1 MQTLPLVTIII
12 PAYNHE
18 RFIQLALDS
27 TLNSGLVE
35 VELIVC
41 DDGSSD
47 STPDIVSGWAA
58 INAHQFTRFVFTRH
72 EKNLGLSVTMNEL
85 IAAAQGEIICSIGSD
100 DIFLPGAL
108 HRINTVMLD
117 HPEWHGAFFD
127 GQAISP
133 EGAIYRDSM
142 LKASSFD
149 VMRLSSDDIAEE
161 LFYYW
166 QEPANLIAWRKAAFL
181 VHGGEFEYDST
192 VFCEDLD
199 FAIWA
204 LGKRAFGLI
213 QEVCYGYRCR
223 SWPQTS
229 TRNYTR
235 ELRDISFVFLKHA
248 RHFPSDL
255 AQRMRN
261 RALGL
266 TYTAAGE
273 HELAHPFH
281 VAFELEKAQCHVKA

>member
-1 MQTLPLVTIII
+1 MKTLPLVTIII

-18 RFIQLALDS
+18 RFVQLALDS
-27 TLNSGLVE
+27 TLNSSLAD

-47 STPDIVSGWAA
+47 STPDIVARWGEV
-58 INAHQFTRFVFTRH
+58 NAHQFARFVFTRH

-85 IAAAQGEIICSIGSD
+85 IAASQGEIICSIGSD
-100 DIFLPGAL
+100 DIFLPGGLA
-108 HRINTVMLD
+108 RINTVMLE
-117 HPEWHGAFFD
+117 HPEWQGAFFD
-127 GQAISP
+127 GQALSP
-133 EGAIYRDSM
+133 EGAIYCDSM
-142 LKASSFD
+142 LKASSLD
-149 VMRLSSDDIAEE
+149 LARLASHDIAEE

-166 QEPANLIAWRKAAFL
+166 QEPANLIAWRRAAFL

-199 FAIWA
+199 FAMWA

-213 QEVCYGYRCR
+213 QDVCYGYRCR
-223 SWPQTS
+223 SWPQTA
-229 TRNYTR
+229 TRNPIR
-235 ELRDISFVFLKHA
+235 DLRDIAFVYLKYA
-248 RHFPSDL
+248 RFFPPDL

-266 TYTAAGE
+266 TYAAAGD

-281 VAFELEKAQCHVKA
+281 EEFVLGKTSCHAKV